1 MRVIEN
7 APGIWVKILEI
18 NAKSMNRYK
27 YIGMKNTPYSPICET
42 AFKRRKTLDYLFFYP
57 RFTIDLSPLKQ
68 RFLYI
73 ILTCGS
79 ILLAKE
85 QTWTTTT
92 FDYYWNVVLRRNI
105 YREPISFTP
114 FDVRVGQLTYG
125 GSDYWD
131 SSLFS
136 TDLGTVLPVVLDST
150 TTAFDIINNVENRK
164 ALFLEVDFL
173 RINVTNYLYHQNLV
187 DLQFGLGYGR
197 MSASSNPKLPETGDW
212 ESQLPV
218 GITGDSFRFRP
229 IINTF
234 NINTSL
240 TFQATSFLMGYAYH
254 ALGYSFGT
262 LYESTGGNYYLSGK
276 GVSEA
281 FAWGIRAVYHP
292 KDRPFSFVYGIE
304 GRWHRIKF
312 LTIDDPSHISHIT
325 GLDLY
330 AKGLFITFGT
340 IFGGK
345 RTSGDY
351 GFSHLINQRY
361 DEASKGFEDFIGDY
375 PHHSRKSKAEEMLA
389 FSYAQIPYQQFRE
402 GMKSLKDKDLDTAAR
417 WLNKASET
425 ADEDLLFEI
434 NSRKKDLAMVL
445 IDSVALHKSEMTF
458 RQAEDIIQKA
468 RRIAPEYPLGDDA
481 LAELYLEKGNV
492 LFQRKSF
499 DRAYEYY
506 KQAVVVSSESETAV
520 KKKYNDL
527 IVGLMDEA
535 NLVTEQEEYIIA
547 IKSLD
552 TIIEIHP
559 LRQEDLGPIIEEL
572 SLKLAEIEAVETRKK
587 MKSLMQV
594 KQKEL
599 DDKSRHLLLLGMT
612 LHQAMEITGEPT
624 FIDKIDRGGRLYEMW
639 SFDNHPKAKRLYFEE
654 NLLVKIEK

>member
-1 MRVIEN
+1 MRVTEN
-7 APGIWVKILEI
+7 APGIWVKIQEI
-18 NAKSMNRYK
+18 SAKSMNRYK
-27 YIGMKNTPYSPICET
+27 NIGMKITPYSPIGET

-57 RFTIDLSPLKQ
+57 RFSIDLSHLIQ

-73 ILTCGS
+73 IIAFCS

-92 FDYYWNVVLRRNI
+92 FDYYWNILLRRNI

-114 FDVRVGQLTYG
+114 FDIRVGQLTYG

-131 SSLFS
+131 SSLFE
-136 TDLGTVLPVVLDST
+136 TRLGTTLPVVLDST
-150 TTAFDIINNVENRK
+150 TTTFDIINSEGNRK

-173 RINVTNYLYHQNLV
+173 RINVTNYLYYQNLV
-187 DLQFGLGYGR
+187 DLQFGLGYSR
-197 MSASSNPKLPETGDW
+197 MSASSNP
-212 ESQLPV
+212 SLPV
-218 GITGDSFRFRP
+218 GWNTQLPTESHIGKFRFRP

-234 NINTSL
+234 NFNTSL
-240 TFQATSFLMGYAYH
+240 TFQATNFLMGYAYH
-254 ALGYSFGT
+254 ALGYSAGT
-262 LYESTGGNYYLSGK
+262 LYETTGGDYYLEGK

-281 FAWGIRAVYHP
+281 FALGLRAVYHP
-292 KDRPFSFVYGIE
+292 KNRPFSFVYGIE
-304 GRWHRIKF
+304 GRWHHTKF
-312 LTIDDPSHISHIT
+312 LTVDDFSHISHIT
-325 GLDLY
+325 GLDLH

-345 RTSGDY
+345 RTSGDH
-351 GFSHLINQRY
+351 GFAHLVNQRY
-361 DEASKGFEDFIGDY
+361 EEASSGFEKFIGDY
-375 PHHSRKSKAEEMLA
+375 PNHSRKSKAEEMLA
-389 FSYAQIPYQQFRE
+389 FSYAQIPFQQFRQGLE
-402 GMKSLKDKDLDTAAR
+402 SLKDKDLDTAAG
-417 WLNKASET
+417 WLSKASGT

-481 LAELYLEKGNV
+481 LAELYLEKGDV

-499 DRAYEYY
+499 NTAYTYY
-506 KQAVVVSSESETAV
+506 KKALQVSIESKTAV

-535 NLVTEQEEYIIA
+535 NLFTEQEEYILA
-547 IKSLD
+547 IQSLE

-559 LRQEDLGPIIEEL
+559 KRQDDLGPVIEEL
-572 SLKLAEIEAVETRKK
+572 SLKLAEIEADETRKT
-587 MKSLMQV
+587 MKEMMQV
-594 KQKEL
+594 KQREI

-624 FIDKIDRGGRLYEMW
+624 FTDKIDRGGRLYEMW
-639 SFDNHPKAKRLYFEE
+639 SFDDNPKAKRLYFED

>member
-1 MRVIEN
+1 M
-7 APGIWVKILEI
+7 
-18 NAKSMNRYK
+18 
-27 YIGMKNTPYSPICET
+27 
-42 AFKRRKTLDYLFFYP
+42 DYLFFYP
-57 RFTIDLSPLKQ
+57 SFSIDLSPLIQ

-73 ILTCGS
+73 ILVFCS
-79 ILLAKE
+79 ILSAKE
-85 QTWTTTT
+85 QTWTSTS

-131 SSLFS
+131 SSLFE
-136 TDLGTVLPVVLDST
+136 TTLGSVLPVVLDST
-150 TTAFDIINNVENRK
+150 TTDFDILSSESNRK

-173 RINVTNYLYHQNLV
+173 RINATNYLYHQNYV
-187 DLQFGLGYGR
+187 DLQFGLGYSR
-197 MSASSNPKLPETGDW
+197 MSASSTPNLPETGVW
-212 ESQLPV
+212 TSTLPS
-218 GITGDSFRFRP
+218 GNTRGSFRFRP

-234 NINTSL
+234 NVNTSL
-240 TFQATSFLMGYAYH
+240 TFQATNFLMGYMYH
-254 ALGYSFGT
+254 ALGYSSGT
-262 LYESTGGNYYLSGK
+262 LYESTGGDYYLEGK

-281 FAWGIRAVYHP
+281 FAWGLRAVYHP
-292 KDRPFSFVYGIE
+292 KNRPFSFVYGIE
-304 GRWHRIKF
+304 GRWNRTKF
-312 LTIDDPSHISHIT
+312 LTVDDPSHISHIT

-345 RTSGDY
+345 RTSGDH
-351 GFSHLINQRY
+351 GFAHLINQRY
-361 DEASKGFEDFIGDY
+361 EEASSGFEKFIGDY
-375 PHHSRKSKAEEMLA
+375 PNHSRKPKAEEMLA
-389 FSYAQIPYQQFRE
+389 FSYAQIPFQQFRE
-402 GMKSLKDKDLDTAAR
+402 GLASLKDKDLDTAAR
-417 WLNKASET
+417 WLSKASET

-458 RQAEDIIQKA
+458 NQAEDIIQKA

-481 LAELYLEKGNV
+481 LAELYIEKGNI

-499 DRAYEYY
+499 NRAYSYY
-506 KQAVVVSSESETAV
+506 KQALQVSVESKTAV

-527 IVGLMDEA
+527 VVGLMDEA
-535 NLVTEQEEYIIA
+535 NLFTEEEEYILA
-547 IKSLD
+547 IQSLE

-559 LRQEDLGPIIEEL
+559 IRQDDLRPVIEEL
-572 SLKLAEIEAVETRKK
+572 SLKLDAIETIETRKT
-587 MKSLMQV
+587 MKAMMQV
-594 KQKEL
+594 KQREI

-624 FIDKIDRGGRLYEMW
+624 FTDKIDRSGRLYEMW
-639 SFDNHPKAKRLYFEE
+639 SFDNHAKAKRLYFED